1 MYFCT
6 LKHIMNKVLPLLLIS
21 FIFLLS
27 SCRTPKD
34 LEFREV
40 KNISV
45 ENIGFSAATL
55 KAEVVYYNPNNFSL
69 ELNRTDLDIFIDSS
83 YLGHSSQDLQVKV
96 PKREQFTI
104 PVVVALDMKN
114 LLRNGLTA
122 LMNKQV
128 LVKVVGR
135 VKVGK
140 AGVYKSFPLT
150 YQTLQKF
157 SFF

>member
-1 MYFCT
+1 
-6 LKHIMNKVLPLLLIS
+6 MNKVLPFLLFS
-21 FIFLLS
+21 FFVFLS

-45 ENIGFSAATL
+45 ENIGFSSATL